1 MGETRIRVKVKRRPE
16 DERFEELSL
25 LVDTGAAYSWIPSD
39 ILRRLGVKPSRK
51 AKFKTIEGRVV
62 ERDVGHV
69 FIEYEGE
76 TAPTTVV
83 FAEKGDGSVFGLH
96 GMESLGLE
104 VDPTTGEIRKSEAL
118 LALHTKQ
125 TW

>member
-1 MGETRIRVKVKRRPE
+1 VRIKCRPE

-25 LVDTGAAYSWIPSD
+25 LVDTGAAYSWISGD

-51 AKFKTIEGRVV
+51 VRFKTIEGRVV

-76 TAPTTVV
+76 TAQP
-83 FAEKGDGSVFGLH
+83 
-96 GMESLGLE
+96 
-104 VDPTTGEIRKSEAL
+104 R
-118 LALHTKQ
+118 
-125 TW
+125 

>member
-1 MGETRIRVKVKRRPE
+1 MGETRIRVRIKCRPE

-25 LVDTGAAYSWIPSD
+25 LVDTGVTYSWISGD

-51 AKFKTIEGRVV
+51 AKFRTIEGRVV

-83 FAEKGDGSVFGLH
+83 FAEKEDASVFGLH

-118 LALHTKQ
+118 LALHVKQ
-125 TW
+125 TR

>member
-1 MGETRIRVKVKRRPE
+1 VKVKRRPE

-51 AKFKTIEGRVV
+51 AKFRTIEGRVI

-118 LALHTKQ
+118 LALYTKQ

>member
-1 MGETRIRVKVKRRPE
+1 MGETRIRVRIKCRPE
-16 DERFEELSL
+16 DEKFKELSL

-51 AKFKTIEGRVV
+51 AKFKTIEGRVI

-83 FAEKGDGSVFGLH
+83 FAEKEDGSVFGLH

-118 LALHTKQ
+118 LALHTQQ